1 MFQKILI
8 SRHLVCKIKSI
19 LYESKSLQ
27 KYSKILHNIPK
38 FYLDN
43 RWKFKGISIGTFRF
57 KLNATSLKMH
67 QDKCAFQ
74 TLLFSNAPSICEFKS
89 SAISRRKLLITV
101 FVPEKSLALAWKAEK
116 ILILKIHLVAF
127 KMKNAFHL
135 SHVTIFLF

>member
-1 MFQKILI
+1 MFPKNFSPCFKKFLYQDI
-8 SRHLVCKIKSI
+8 SCVKSNQ
-19 LYESKSLQ
+19 YCMNQNHSK
-27 KYSKILHNIPK
+27 NIPK

-101 FVPEKSLALAWKAEK
+101 FVPEKSLALA
-116 ILILKIHLVAF
+116 
-127 KMKNAFHL
+127 
-135 SHVTIFLF
+135 